1 MSTLEKEPRRGHLQ
15 AFATEEFRTRLRR
28 VQKEMRHNG
37 LEMLLIHAPENIYYL
52 TGYQTSGYFA
62 YQTLLI
68 TEAEEPTLLVRYLE
82 RGNIDEYSWLGSYET
97 WREGDDEV
105 VRTVDVVRSR
115 GGATALIGLEKS
127 AWFLTAKVAERL
139 GSLLPQAKFADAS
152 QLVDRV
158 RLIKSEQELSCIRK
172 AGRIAE
178 AEMRAAIEIIRP
190 GVTEAEVAAAVLHK
204 GVLEGCEYTGLPHHI
219 MSGYRY
225 DVCHANWTPKVIT
238 SGELVLLELYGCV
251 ERYHATQMRTISMG
265 RPSEEVRDAA
275 ALVVKAQDE
284 AIKALRAGASSKIV
298 DALVRGPI
306 RTIRPDYYNRSG
318 YSTGI
323 GFPPRTAEWQT
334 LDFNEHDD
342 WEVQEGMAF
351 HMLALARGFG
361 ISETV
366 AITKSG
372 AERVTPEN
380 KRELIVI

>member
-1 MSTLEKEPRRGHLQ
+1 
-15 AFATEEFRTRLRR
+15 
-28 VQKEMRHNG
+28 
-37 LEMLLIHAPENIYYL
+37 
-52 TGYQTSGYFA
+52 
-62 YQTLLI
+62 
-68 TEAEEPTLLVRYLE
+68 
-82 RGNIDEYSWLGSYET
+82 
-97 WREGDDEV
+97 
-105 VRTVDVVRSR
+105 
-115 GGATALIGLEKS
+115 
-127 AWFLTAKVAERL
+127 
-139 GSLLPQAKFADAS
+139 LPQARFADAS

-158 RLIKSEQELSCIRK
+158 RLIKSEQELNCIRK

-178 AEMRAAIEIIRP
+178 AEMRAAIEVIRP
-190 GVTEAEVAAAVLHK
+190 GVTEAEVAAAVLQK

-219 MSGYRY
+219 MSGHRY
-225 DVCHANWTPKVIT
+225 DVCHANWSEKVIT

-265 RPSEEVRDAA
+265 RPSEEVRAAA

-284 AIKALRAGASSKIV
+284 ALKALRPGASSKAI
-298 DALVRGPI
+298 DALVRGAI

-323 GFPPRTAEWQT
+323 GFPPRTAEWHT
-334 LDFNEHDD
+334 LDFNEHND

-380 KRELIVI
+380 KRGLIVV